1 MPTRHCRRATP
12 SSFDTRTSRRSTG
25 SHAAKYWTQRRN
37 SGSSRRAG
45 DRCGYPGMELLSDGS
60 IVATTYIKLWNDT
73 RKHSVVCTRFRL
85 EETDA
90 RLGAMNGE

>member
-1 MPTRHCRRATP
+1 
-12 SSFDTRTSRRSTG
+12 
-25 SHAAKYWTQRRN
+25 
-37 SGSSRRAG
+37 
-45 DRCGYPGMELLSDGS
+45 MELLSDGS